1 MNWRLAATWKSWRV
15 RARTGLARMRSLCT
29 RRRVVAASL
38 LVLAASFAAWWRML
52 PDRLFTA
59 PESYVLEARDGTLL
73 SARIAADGQ
82 WRFPAGQAVPAK
94 FRLALMVYED
104 KRFDDHNGVD
114 LLAMARAVKL
124 NLRAGH
130 IVSGGSTITMQL
142 AKLTRASERGRR
154 GYREKAVEALL
165 ALRLEASLSKG
176 EILAQYTA
184 HAPFGGNVVGLEA
197 ASWRYFGREPAT
209 LSWAEAATLAVL
221 PNNPSLVHVSRNRER
236 LLAKRDALLRRIAST
251 GDLSALDLELA
262 LAEPLVGEPHDLPDL
277 APHLLET
284 LRAQYPDRHRLRTT
298 LDARLQ
304 ASVTAQANEHA
315 ALLARQQVN
324 NVAAIIIDNTT
335 FEVLAYVGNAAGAP
349 SSQVD
354 IVRRPRSTGSILKPM
369 LYAAMLED
377 GELTPRMLLPDVP
390 THYDGYSPENF
401 DRQYRGAVRADEALA
416 HSLNIPAVRM
426 LRAYGVARFADLLR
440 NAGMTTL
447 TRPADDYGLTLMLG
461 GAEGNLWD
469 ISGMYASL
477 ANMAR
482 AAESDTA
489 PRFHEPTIFADTPGR
504 SKQES
509 PIGPGGAWLT
519 LDALLEVP
527 RPGDESNWRSFA
539 SSHRVAWKTGTS
551 FGLRDGWAIGSTSRH
566 TVGVWVGNASGE
578 GRPGLTGSA
587 MAAPL
592 MFGLFS
598 NLPAA
603 AWFDRPTWALRQIDT
618 CVNDGFLAAA
628 DCATE
633 RTWVP
638 RDSHFDALSPHN
650 LRVHLD
656 AGGAHRVDGDC
667 ESPFAMRHVSWFVLP
682 PAEEYY
688 YRRAHAEYRPLP
700 PMREDCQAAGGR
712 AALAV
717 LYPDANARVLI
728 PTELDGKQGR
738 AVFEAVASRSEATL
752 YWHLDGRYLGETHTF
767 HQQALDIE
775 PGEHILTLV
784 DDTGERVAR
793 RFQVLATHQG
803 QCRG

>member
-1 MNWRLAATWKSWRV
+1 
-15 RARTGLARMRSLCT
+15 
-29 RRRVVAASL
+29 
-38 LVLAASFAAWWRML
+38 
-52 PDRLFTA
+52 
-59 PESYVLEARDGTLL
+59 
-73 SARIAADGQ
+73 
-82 WRFPAGQAVPAK
+82 
-94 FRLALMVYED
+94 
-104 KRFDDHNGVD
+104 
-114 LLAMARAVKL
+114 
-124 NLRAGH
+124 
-130 IVSGGSTITMQL
+130 
-142 AKLTRASERGRR
+142 
-154 GYREKAVEALL
+154 
-165 ALRLEASLSKG
+165 
-176 EILAQYTA
+176 
-184 HAPFGGNVVGLEA
+184 
-197 ASWRYFGREPAT
+197 
-209 LSWAEAATLAVL
+209 
-221 PNNPSLVHVSRNRER
+221 
-236 LLAKRDALLRRIAST
+236 
-251 GDLSALDLELA
+251 
-262 LAEPLVGEPHDLPDL
+262 
-277 APHLLET
+277 
-284 LRAQYPDRHRLRTT
+284 
-298 LDARLQ
+298 
-304 ASVTAQANEHA
+304 
-315 ALLARQQVN
+315 
-324 NVAAIIIDNTT
+324 
-335 FEVLAYVGNAAGAP
+335 
-349 SSQVD
+349 
-354 IVRRPRSTGSILKPM
+354 
-369 LYAAMLED
+369 
-377 GELTPRMLLPDVP
+377 
-390 THYDGYSPENF
+390 
-401 DRQYRGAVRADEALA
+401 VRADEALA

-717 LYPDANARVLI
+717 LYPEANARVLI

-738 AVFEAVASRSEATL
+738 TVFEAVASRSEATL

-767 HQQALDIE
+767 HSQALDIA

-793 RFQVLATHQG
+793 RFEVLSTHEG
-803 QCRG
+803 S